1 MQIRKSL
8 KNFLC
13 SQDYYIDLFQNCLHV
28 YYYIELLSL
37 SDEEI
42 ELKLPEFI
50 LKVGGHNLVI
60 SNMDKHEIL
69 IKGEIL
75 DLRFIR

>member
-1 MQIRKSL
+1 MQIKKSL

-13 SQDYYIDLFQNCLHV
+13 SQDYYIDLFGNCLHV
-28 YYYIELLSL
+28 YYYLELLSL
-37 SDEEI
+37 SDEVI
-42 ELKLPEFI
+42 LLKLPEFI
-50 LKVGGHNLVI
+50 LKIDGHNLVV

>member
-8 KNFLC
+8 KNFLR

-28 YYYIELLSL
+28 YYYLDLLSL
-37 SDEEI
+37 SDEVI

-50 LKVGGHNLVI
+50 LKVSGHNLVV

-75 DLRFIR
+75 DLRFIK